1 MILKNKVYLIP
12 FVVAPLVNVSL
23 AYWATTAGLVNPVQI
38 FVPTVMPPLI
48 GPFLACNYDWRAIV
62 LALINMVIALLIWMP
77 FVFAADKI
85 AKQDNNQRNFYLPQ
99 Y

>member
-1 MILKNKVYLIP
+1 
-12 FVVAPLVNVSL
+12 
-23 AYWATTAGLVNPVQI
+23 
-38 FVPTVMPPLI
+38 LI

-62 LALINMVIALLIWMP
+62 LAFINMVIALLIWMP